1 MRSKVGYYE
10 KDQADLQ
17 QAAQATIAS
26 LKALVADKNQRIE
39 EYQAKLEAMRA
50 TMDKRAS
57 DVQEEV
63 ERQNRRLYEENH
75 LHITQLKEATEKIRH
90 LEETGGGRAVVAAR
104 EMHEGLLEQ
113 LKQVHMELELKKN
126 IISELHHK
134 VETLHN
140 QRQVAEAR
148 AGEALEEIAALK
160 ALHAA
165 LSSDFEEMEREKT
178 TQLAHLRHEIG
189 GKERKMGLLRD
200 AIIKLKEEFLKAQE
214 AQAEEIVRATS
225 KRQERDDDRVTALQ
239 DANTKLSAKTQ
250 MLQEKLQA
258 TTSELATMTSK
269 AKRAQAIAQ
278 KQLARPSDDMK
289 QAVATLRDELQ
300 RCKAKLGTY
309 AAQDDQLLELQKK
322 IKVLEAQNAALREAT
337 PVAPKAATTNTTNNN
352 NQESGGDETTRK
364 QWENEKR
371 MKRRVEVLTTRL
383 EEKKAEV
390 DTLTTQCHRL
400 KEQWTRA
407 QSQLTTQAEQLMQL
421 RAAPL
426 PHTVPKI
433 SLDQERELES
443 CHERIRELQA
453 QVLTSRQALHLPE
466 DASDAAK
473 ALLEKDTQLLELSFQ
488 VESLSLE
495 LARLRR
501 APNRTP
507 PMTPSP
513 ARTPT
518 TTKKSRADVTA
529 LEDVIENMKRAM
541 EKLRTENDRLRR
553 LKPAKPSTTKTPDA
567 LVSTL
572 QAQLDQKSHEIARL
586 SAESAEL
593 QRKYRTLHGKWKTL
607 RDDESALRHALDEKD
622 RRLEAISRQPSNDEI
637 VRSLEQHNAQLLEE
651 NAKLSDE
658 LSAEAIRSKQLLE
671 RQVTALQ
678 HQLR

>member
-1 MRSKVGYYE
+1 
-10 KDQADLQ
+10 
-17 QAAQATIAS
+17 
-26 LKALVADKNQRIE
+26 
-39 EYQAKLEAMRA
+39 
-50 TMDKRAS
+50 
-57 DVQEEV
+57 
-63 ERQNRRLYEENH
+63 
-75 LHITQLKEATEKIRH
+75 
-90 LEETGGGRAVVAAR
+90 
-104 EMHEGLLEQ
+104 MHEGLLEQ

-258 TTSELATMTSK
+258 TTSELAAMTSK

-289 QAVATLRDELQ
+289 QAVAALRDELQ

-337 PVAPKAATTNTTNNN
+337 PVAPKAATTNTNN

-453 QVLTSRQALHLPE
+453 QALTSRQALHLPE

-518 TTKKSRADVTA
+518 TTNKSRADVTA

-586 SAESAEL
+586 NAESSEL
-593 QRKYRTLHGKWKTL
+593 QRKYRVLHGKWKTL
-607 RDDESALRHALDEKD
+607 KDDESALRHALDEKE
-622 RRLEAISRQPSNDEI
+622 RRLEAVSRQPIGNDEI

-658 LSAEAIRSKQLLE
+658 LSAFDLDFFEEIEDLKFKYSEAIRSKQRLE